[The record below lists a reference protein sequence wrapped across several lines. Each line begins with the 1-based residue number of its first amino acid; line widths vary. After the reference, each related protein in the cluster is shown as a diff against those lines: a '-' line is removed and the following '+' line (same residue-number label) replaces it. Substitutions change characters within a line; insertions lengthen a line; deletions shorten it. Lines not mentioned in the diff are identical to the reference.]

1 LGDVT
6 SSFADSLAIA
16 INGNTIRHNNSNF
29 LIFFRFV

>member
-1 LGDVT
+1 
-6 SSFADSLAIA
+6 LAIA